1 MSRADF
7 FPSLPLRDIVIFPG
21 MIIPLFVGRDK
32 SIRALNEVMKTNK
45 KIILLTQKNAEIDD
59 PVEEDLYSVGCESK
73 ILQLLKLPDGTVKVL
88 VEGIDRIKIIET
100 KNEKEI
106 FMCSMEVVKDKIDSK
121 EDLLSLSIAIIR
133 KLEKLTNLNK
143 KISTELFTNLKE
155 QKNPSKIADLI
166 AGQLNISIFEKQKL
180 LETIDLKSRLEK
192 LMNHINNEINV
203 IGVEK
208 RIRGRVKTQME
219 KTQREY
225 YLNEQMKAIQRELG
239 DIEDGK
245 DEITNLQK
253 AIIKAKMSKEAST
266 KCLSEL
272 KKLKS
277 MSPMSAEATVVRNYL
292 DWMVELPWNNKDK
305 KLDINIKQAKEILD
319 QDHYGLDKVKERI
332 LEYLAVQKRVGKVKG
347 TILCF
352 VGPPG
357 VGKTS
362 LGKSIARATGRKFVR
377 ISLGGI
383 RDEAEIRGH
392 RRTYIGSL
400 PGKIIQQMKKAGTK
414 NPLFLL
420 DEIDKVGTDYRGDP
434 SSALLEALDPEQNA
448 AFNDHYLEV
457 DYDLSDVMFVTTAN
471 TLNILPSLLDR
482 LEVIRIPGYTEDEKI
497 NIANNYLIP
506 KQIKNNGLKDEEWNL
521 DQDALK
527 DIIQS
532 YTKEAGVRNL
542 EREISKLARK
552 TVKNILT
559 NEAKSEINSKNLSD
573 YLGVKK
579 FKYGEI
585 EPDNKIGVATG
596 LAWTEF
602 GGEILKIES
611 AIMPGKGKMQI
622 TGKLGDVKQESVK
635 AAKSYVRSK
644 SLEFGIIPPIFER
657 KDFHVHVPEGAT
669 PKDGPSAGIAMVT
682 AIVSSITGIPVDKNI
697 ECFDVFNLKPRK
709 DIFYAM
715 SHGVNRAT
723 LKKGKSDSRIYFLN
737 SLIKKINGINYD
749 FYGFENKEPIWGDNF
764 YNALTNSKMGLNLS
778 RGLPT
783 KYYSSN
789 RIASL
794 MGNGL
799 LTFIDKKTQLGDIFK
814 KNEIISY
821 ENLDDLANK
830 INFYKNNDYKE
841 KKLRRMEK
849 INTLK
854 YSMKLKFQNIL

>member
-1 MSRADF
+1 MSKTVF

-21 MIIPLFVGRDK
+21 MIVPLFVGRDK
-32 SIRALNEVMKTNK
+32 SIKALNEVMKTNK
-45 KIILLTQKNAEIDD
+45 KIILVTQKNAEIDD
-59 PVEEDLYSVGCESK
+59 PIEKDLYSVGCESK
-73 ILQLLKLPDGTVKVL
+73 ILQLLKLPDGTIKVL
-88 VEGIDRIKIIET
+88 VEGIDRIKIIES
-100 KNEKEI
+100 KSDKELL
-106 FMCSMEVVKDKIDSK
+106 MCSTEVIKDKIDSK

-133 KLEKLTNLNK
+133 KLEKLTNLSK
-143 KISTELFTNLKE
+143 KISSELFNNLKE

-166 AGQLNISIFEKQKL
+166 AGQLNIPIFEKQKL
-180 LETIDLKSRLEK
+180 LETIDLKTRLEK

-225 YLNEQMKAIQRELG
+225 YLNEQMKAIQKELG
-239 DIEDGK
+239 DIEEGK
-245 DEITNLQK
+245 DEIGNLQK

-292 DWMVELPWNNKDK
+292 DWMIELPWNTEDK
-305 KLDINIKQAKEILD
+305 KLDNININEAKEILD

-347 TILCF
+347 AILCL

-377 ISLGGI
+377 MSLGGI

-420 DEIDKVGTDYRGDP
+420 DEIDKVGIDYRGDP

-448 AFNDHYLEV
+448 TFNDHYLEV

-471 TLNILPSLLDR
+471 NLNILPPLLDR
-482 LEVIRIPGYTEDEKI
+482 LEVIRIAGYTEDEKI

-506 KQIKNNGLKDEEWNL
+506 KQIKNNGLKDEEWNW
-521 DQDALK
+521 DKDVLK

-542 EREISKLARK
+542 EREIAKLARK
-552 TVKNILT
+552 AVKSILT
-559 NEAKSEINSKNLSD
+559 NESKKLEINSKNLSD
-573 YLGVKK
+573 FLGVKK
-579 FKYGEI
+579 FKYDEI
-585 EPDNKIGVATG
+585 ESDNKIGVTTG

-611 AIMPGKGKMQI
+611 AMMPGKGKMQI
-622 TGKLGDVKQESVK
+622 TGKLGDVMQESVK

-644 SLEFGIIPPIFER
+644 SLEFGIIPPIFEK

-682 AIVSSITGIPVDKNI
+682 SIVSSITGIPVDKNI
-697 ECFDVFNLKPRK
+697 AMTGEVTLRGHVLPIGGLKEKLLAAHRARIPKVLIPEDNKK
-709 DIFYAM
+709 DLAEVPKEI
-715 SHGVNRAT
+715 
-723 LKKGKSDSRIYFLN
+723 LN
-737 SLIKKINGINYD
+737 DL
-749 FYGFENKEPIWGDNF
+749 
-764 YNALTNSKMGLNLS
+764 
-778 RGLPT
+778 
-783 KYYSSN
+783 
-789 RIASL
+789 
-794 MGNGL
+794 
-799 LTFIDKKTQLGDIFK
+799 
-814 KNEIISY
+814 EIITVKTVDEVLKAALIRELIPVEWIDA
-821 ENLDDLANK
+821 ENLTK
-830 INFYKNNDYKE
+830 PKTGE
-841 KKLRRMEK
+841 KSTTE
-849 INTLK
+849 
-854 YSMKLKFQNIL
+854 SAH